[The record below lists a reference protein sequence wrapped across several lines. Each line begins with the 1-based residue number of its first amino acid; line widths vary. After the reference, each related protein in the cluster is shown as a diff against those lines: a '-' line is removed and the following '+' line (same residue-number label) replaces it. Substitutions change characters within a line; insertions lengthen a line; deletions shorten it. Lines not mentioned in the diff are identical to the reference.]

1 MKVGDRLAQLLVEY
15 GVDYVFGVPGGQT
28 LPLYVGI
35 MRSGGRIAHVLMRDE
50 RSAGFAADAWARF
63 TGRTGVCDA
72 TVGPGATNLLS
83 PLGEAYSSSIPLVA
97 IISDIP
103 RVWEHRRVRGNASQ
117 GLRQLEM
124 FQSVSKWQT
133 SLAEPSAVDDVVDAA
148 FRVARTG
155 RPGPVVVA
163 VPEDVANA
171 EVRDSAV
178 SARARTGAVPAH
190 RPAPD
195 PDMLQRA
202 VVLVRGARRPALLVG
217 GGAVASGAFAEVRA
231 LAACLDAPV
240 ATSITGKGI
249 VAETEARACGVA
261 GSMGNPIANQVL
273 KSADLVVFIGTKAGQ
288 VATFGYEA
296 FGSGVPAIHLD
307 IDPEEMGRNFPDS
320 LPLVADVRSGL
331 AALLAALA
339 DHHAKTD
346 WDHADIAR
354 RLSAWQQA
362 EATALRRPGEPLHP
376 AAVVEAVNV
385 AATEDDVVVSDASLA
400 SGWMAVFYRAR
411 RAARQYLSPRG
422 LAGLGWGAP
431 AAVGAALACGGKRR
445 VLLFAGDG
453 GFAYSVQELEVM
465 ARLRLPVVAV
475 ILNNDTLAWVK
486 HVEKKRIA
494 EGFISTDFNHVDFA
508 MVARGFGA
516 RGYQARTVEEL
527 AAALERERVP
537 DGPALIDVATDQW
550 ATPVLRF
557 SSTGE

>member
-1 MKVGDRLAQLLVEY
+1 
-15 GVDYVFGVPGGQT
+15 
-28 LPLYVGI
+28 
-35 MRSGGRIAHVLMRDE
+35 
-50 RSAGFAADAWARF
+50 
-63 TGRTGVCDA
+63 
-72 TVGPGATNLLS
+72 
-83 PLGEAYSSSIPLVA
+83 
-97 IISDIP
+97 
-103 RVWEHRRVRGNASQ
+103 
-117 GLRQLEM
+117 
-124 FQSVSKWQT
+124 
-133 SLAEPSAVDDVVDAA
+133 
-148 FRVARTG
+148 
-155 RPGPVVVA
+155 

-178 SARARTGAVPAH
+178 SVRPRTGAVPAH

-202 VVLVRGARRPALLVG
+202 VVLVRGARRPVLLVG

-231 LAACLDAPV
+231 LAECLDAPV

-296 FGSGVPAIHLD
+296 FGSGVPTIHLD
-307 IDPEEMGRNFPDS
+307 IDPEELGRNFPDS

-346 WDHADIAR
+346 WDHPDIAR
-354 RLSAWQQA
+354 RRSAWQQA

-431 AAVGAALACGGKRR
+431 AAVGAALASGGKRR

-516 RGYQARTVEEL
+516 RGYQARTAEEL